1 MSGAR
6 RAPFSFPPAVIAGN
20 RYRPMSKTDEH
31 AGADAHQ
38 NADWAD
44 QVSVNPNWDQDVAD
58 DLIGAI
64 VLVGITDAGQ
74 GEDAVEQLEMWGMV
88 ESADPE
94 AGIEIEL
101 HGELA
106 GESFICPPD
115 LEAFWPA
122 EPGIYTLDSTG
133 ERIAD
138 PDFMTSWTA
147 VPAERDR
154 GHG

>member
-1 MSGAR
+1 
-6 RAPFSFPPAVIAGN
+6 
-20 RYRPMSKTDEH
+20 MSKTDDHKGTEARKH
-31 AGADAHQ
+31 
-38 NADWAD
+38 ADWAD
-44 QVSVNPNWDQDVAD
+44 QVSTNPGWDQDVAD
-58 DLIGAI
+58 DLVGAI
-64 VLVGITDAGQ
+64 VLVGITDAGL

-94 AGIEIEL
+94 IGIEIEL

-133 ERIAD
+133 ERVAD

-147 VPAERDR
+147 VPAGQDSGPR
-154 GHG
+154 